1 MRTVKVRKNRTAW
14 KILRRD
20 FFEPGTYSE
29 NTVSAAFKL
38 IEARIRRSYRH
49 SALSAKKRGNILDYK
64 YLCHTAESFHL
75 VDDIFG
81 GGAYDSWGA
90 RHPKRAEQAQKI
102 RDRMWAEEEVIAR
115 SIDLAKMVEYHGE
128 RS

>member
-1 MRTVKVRKNRTAW
+1 MRAVKVRKNRVAW
-14 KILRRD
+14 KILKRD

-38 IEARIRRSYRH
+38 IETRGRRCCRGL
-49 SALSAKKRGNILDYK
+49 ALDAKKRGDILDYK

-75 VDDIFG
+75 VDDIFEE
-81 GGAYDSWGA
+81 AYDSWGA

-102 RDRMWAEEEVIAR
+102 RDRIWAEEEVIAQ
-115 SIDLAKMVEYHGE
+115 SIDLIKALEHHGE